1 MLLYG
6 LESWVISAADMKRL
20 EVLQMR
26 WLRCILN
33 VSLHNHLKN
42 TTIRERCCQQPQIC
56 DQIRKCR
63 LRWFGHLCR
72 MNPKRLPKLIF
83 WSERPDGWKCP
94 TNAPKLSWRNQLLTH
109 RYFNNP
115 LAKASTLA
123 QDRVQW
129 RAFVRDISF
138 ASNNQDIGLL

>member
-1 MLLYG
+1 M
-6 LESWVISAADMKRL
+6 
-20 EVLQMR
+20 QMQ

-33 VSLHNHLKN
+33 VSLHNHLRN

-56 DQIRKCR
+56 DQIRKNH

-72 MNPKRLPKLIF
+72 MSHERLPKKVF

-94 TNAPKLSWRNQLLTH
+94 SNAPKLSWRNQLLKDVAAGGLTH

-115 LAKASTLA
+115 LVEAFTLA

-129 RAFVRDISF
+129 RAFVRDLSF
-138 ASNNQDIGLL
+138 ASNNQDIGLLR